1 MKVTEKEVS
10 NVAMLSRLSF
20 SQEEMAEYAE
30 KFSAIIDYMDIL
42 QKADTEDV
50 PPTAHALPMQN
61 VLREDVVRPSI
72 DRELALLNAPEKED
86 GYFKVP
92 RVLEE

>member
-10 NVAMLSRLSF
+10 NVAMLSRLAF
-20 SQEEMAEYAE
+20 SPEEMTEYAE

-42 QKADTEDV
+42 QKADTENV

-92 RVLEE
+92 RVMEE

>member
-20 SQEEMAEYAE
+20 SKEEMTEYAE

-61 VLREDVVRPSI
+61 VFREDVVRPSI

-92 RVLEE
+92 RVMEE

>member
-10 NVAMLSRLSF
+10 NVARLSRLSF
-20 SQEEMAEYAE
+20 SSEEMTEYAE
-30 KFSAIIDYMDIL
+30 SFSAIIDYMDIL
-42 QKADTEDV
+42 QKADTEQV

-61 VLREDVVRPSI
+61 VFREDVIRPSI

-92 RVLEE
+92 KVLEE

>member
-10 NVAMLSRLSF
+10 NVARLSRLSF
-20 SQEEMAEYAE
+20 SSEEMTEYAE
-30 KFSAIIDYMDIL
+30 NFSAIIDYMDIL
-42 QKADTEDV
+42 QKADTEQV

-61 VLREDVVRPSI
+61 VFREDVVRPSI

-92 RVLEE
+92 KVLEE

>member
-10 NVAMLSRLSF
+10 NVALLSRLSF

-61 VLREDVVRPSI
+61 VFREDVVRPSI

>member
-20 SQEEMAEYAE
+20 SQDEMAEYAE

-61 VLREDVVRPSI
+61 VFREDVVRPSI

>member
-10 NVAMLSRLSF
+10 NVAMLSRLAF

>member
-20 SQEEMAEYAE
+20 SREEMAEYAE
-30 KFSAIIDYMDIL
+30 KFSAIIDYIL

>member
-20 SQEEMAEYAE
+20 SREEMAEYAE

>member
-10 NVAMLSRLSF
+10 NVALLSRLSF
-20 SQEEMAEYAE
+20 SQEEMSEYAE

-61 VLREDVVRPSI
+61 VFREDVVRPSI

>member
-1 MKVTEKEVS
+1 MQRSSVPLLT
-10 NVAMLSRLSF
+10 
-20 SQEEMAEYAE
+20 
-30 KFSAIIDYMDIL
+30 MDIL
-42 QKADTEDV
+42 QKADTADV

-92 RVLEE
+92 KVLEE

>member
-1 MKVTEKEVS
+1 MKVTETEVS

>member
-1 MKVTEKEVS
+1 MKVTEKDV
-10 NVAMLSRLSF
+10 NTVAVLSRLSF
-20 SQEEMAEYAE
+20 SPEEMTEYAE
-30 KFSAIIDYMDIL
+30 KFSSIIDYMDIL
-42 QKADTEDV
+42 QKADTADV

-92 RVLEE
+92 KVLEE